1 MATINHDEQWKSHSK
16 QNTKPDI
23 VSYSSQNNLWSKR
36 SSSTGIVILSDSRH
50 KVYIVIAGRTGESL
64 QPLNL
69 KHVQTYDS

>member
-1 MATINHDEQWKSHSK
+1 MLLRAKLNHKEQWNSHSK
-16 QNTKPDI
+16 QNTKSDI

-36 SSSTGIVILSDSRH
+36 SNSAGIIILSH
-50 KVYIVIAGRTGESL
+50 KVYKVIAARTGESL